1 MAERPSQELSAEV
14 LVVGSG
20 IAGLSFAL
28 KAARS
33 ARVLLLTKK
42 NAAES
47 NTKYAQGGI
56 ACVTSAEDSSELHI
70 RDTLE
75 AGAGLCREEV
85 VRKVV
90 QDGPARVAE
99 LVELGVR
106 FTERQN
112 GGSREPDLGKE
123 GGHTKRRVLHA
134 GDITGKELER
144 ALLSAVRSSPMIE
157 VREDMVAI
165 DLVTS
170 KKLKLPGPNRVLGIY
185 VLDGASQRVL
195 AISARMVVLATGACG
210 KCYLYTT
217 NPAIATGDGVAI
229 AYRAGVAIANME
241 FIQFHP
247 TCLFHPSAPTF
258 LISEALRG
266 EGGVVVDA
274 QGKEFTRKTDSRGSL
289 APRDILARAIDEE
302 MKETGAPCVFLDIR
316 SKGAEF
322 LEKRFP
328 AITSTLRGLGID
340 PAHQPIPVVPAAHY
354 QCGGIPALLD
364 GTTRLPGLLAL
375 GEVACTGLHGANRLA
390 SNSLLEALVMAHRA
404 AESLPGKLAKI
415 PRADSIPRWKEGKF
429 HDADEMVV
437 ITHNWKEIRQLMW
450 DYVGI
455 ARTNKRLLRA
465 QSRLRLLLKEVQ
477 EFYWNFRVT
486 SDLLE
491 LRNLALCAALIVES
505 ALRRHE
511 SRGLNANADYPKLQK
526 RAKDTVIEPGAHK
539 I

>member
-1 MAERPSQELSAEV
+1 VKRARPSQEFAAEV
-14 LVVGSG
+14 VVVGSG
-20 IAGLSFAL
+20 IGGLSFAL
-28 KAARS
+28 KASRH

-47 NTKYAQGGI
+47 NTNYAQGGI
-56 ACVTSAEDSSELHI
+56 ACVTSEEDSVELHV
-70 RDTLE
+70 RDTLA
-75 AGAGLCREEV
+75 AGAGLCHEEV
-85 VRKVV
+85 VRQVV
-90 QDGPARVAE
+90 RDGPARVAE
-99 LVELGVR
+99 LVKLGVK
-106 FTERQN
+106 FTDREN
-112 GGSREPDLGKE
+112 SGGNLPDLGKE
-123 GGHTKRRVLHA
+123 AGHSKRRVLHA

-144 ALLSAVRSSPMIE
+144 ALLSAVRASPNIQ

-165 DLVTS
+165 DLITS
-170 KKLKLPGPNRVLGIY
+170 KKLKKKGADRVLGLY
-185 VLDGASQRVL
+185 ALDGATHRVE
-195 AISARMVVLATGACG
+195 AISAQMVVLATGGCG

-217 NPAIATGDGVAI
+217 NPAIATGDGVAM
-229 AYRAGVAIANME
+229 AYRAGVSIANME
-241 FIQFHP
+241 FVQFHP
-247 TCLFHPSAPTF
+247 TCLFHPAAPTF

-266 EGGVVVDA
+266 EGGVVVDSL
-274 QGKEFTRKTDSRGSL
+274 GRDFTRKTDPRGSL
-289 APRDILARAIDEE
+289 ARRDILARAIDEE
-302 MKETGAPCVFLDIR
+302 MKESGASCVFLDIR
-316 SKGAEF
+316 SRGTEF

-354 QCGGIPALLD
+354 QCGGIPADLD
-364 GTTRLPGLLAL
+364 GSTQLAGLLAL

-404 AESLPGKLAKI
+404 AESLPAKLTRI
-415 PRADSIPRWKEGKF
+415 PKAAAVPKWKEGKA
-429 HDADEMVV
+429 HDADELVV

-455 ARTNKRLLRA
+455 ARTQKRLLRA
-465 QSRLRLLLKEVQ
+465 QSRLRLLQQEVQ
-477 EFYWNFRVT
+477 EFYWDFRV
-486 SDLLE
+486 SADLLE

-526 RAKDTVIEPGAHK
+526 RAEDTLIRSGE